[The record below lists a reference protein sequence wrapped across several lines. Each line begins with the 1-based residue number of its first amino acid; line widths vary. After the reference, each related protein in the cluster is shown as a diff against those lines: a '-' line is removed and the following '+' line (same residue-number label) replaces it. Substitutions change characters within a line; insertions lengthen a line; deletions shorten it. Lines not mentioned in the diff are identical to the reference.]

1 MQLRSAV
8 VEVSVEEGRR
18 ESFGTGW
25 LVMGGMTERARRSFL
40 NQRGECFAI
49 YPHEHRERLGML
61 GWRCWGALLL
71 WTEYLKGFNGLKAD
85 VGSFYDCYT
94 SIPDYFM

>member
-1 MQLRSAV
+1 M
-8 VEVSVEEGRR
+8 VEVSVEEGRRR

-49 YPHEHRERLGML
+49 YPHERREKLGIL
-61 GWRCWGALLL
+61 AGEAGELCCSGQ
-71 WTEYLKGFNGLKAD
+71 N
-85 VGSFYDCYT
+85 
-94 SIPDYFM
+94 I